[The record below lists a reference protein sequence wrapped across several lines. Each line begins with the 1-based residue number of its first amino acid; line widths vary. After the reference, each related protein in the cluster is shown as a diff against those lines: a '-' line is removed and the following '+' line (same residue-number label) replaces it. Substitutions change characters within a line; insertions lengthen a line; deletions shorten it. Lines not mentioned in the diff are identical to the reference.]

1 MTIPQRFFACL
12 LLALALALRLLGGE
26 GEGGENA
33 GGTGVWI
40 LPRSE
45 RITSGSPALDPN
57 SPQRVSPLVFPALDH
72 DVGLR
77 VSPEC
82 GEVVATL
89 FAEPLGEPV
98 ALQVQG
104 NLVVISA
111 SLLHNLVN
119 AGVEESIVVI
129 LDANG
134 NGYRLRLLLDLATSS
149 GRVLVY

>member
-1 MTIPQRFFACL
+1 MTNSGRFLACL
-12 LLALALALRLLGGE
+12 LLALAIALRLLGGE

-45 RITSGSPALDPN
+45 RIGSGSPAIDPN
-57 SPQRVSPLVFPALDH
+57 SQLRVSPLQLSALDH
-72 DVGLR
+72 DIGLR

-89 FAEPLGEPV
+89 FAEPFGEPV
-98 ALQVQG
+98 PLQVQG
-104 NLVVISA
+104 NLVLIPS
-111 SLLHNLVN
+111 SLLSNLVN
-119 AGVEESIVVI
+119 AGVAESIVVI
-129 LDANG
+129 LDAYG
-134 NGYRLRLLLDLATSS
+134 NGYRLRLVLDFATGS